1 MTGAEQRRAELA
13 VRLQAVLDRIAA
25 GCAAVG
31 RDPAQVTLVAVT
43 KTWPVQ
49 DVRLLAELGV
59 RDLGESRDQ
68 EAAPK
73 ARACADLDLRW
84 HFVGQLQRNK
94 APSVAGYVAVVHSVD
109 RPELVAALSRAVA
122 RGVAPAVARRGRPL
136 TCLVQVRLDQGAG
149 RGGAPPE
156 AVPDLADRLAAAEG
170 LVLGGVMGVAPL
182 GGDQAAAFR
191 RLAEVAERVRER
203 HPQARI
209 LSAGMSPDLEAALA
223 AGATH
228 VRVGTALLGNRPP
241 RR

>member
-1 MTGAEQRRAELA
+1 MTGADPRRVELA
-13 VRLQAVLDRIAA
+13 ARLQAVRERIAA
-25 GCAAVG
+25 GCTAVG
-31 RDPAQVTLVAVT
+31 RDPAEVTLVAVT
-43 KTWPVQ
+43 KTFPVE
-49 DVRLLAELGV
+49 DVRRLAALGV
-59 RDLGESRDQ
+59 LDVGESRDQ

-73 ARACADLDLRW
+73 ARACTDLDLRW

-94 APSVAGYVAVVHSVD
+94 APSVAGYAAVVHSVD
-109 RPELVAALSRAVA
+109 RAELVAALTRAVV
-122 RGVAPAVARRGRPL
+122 RGVARRGGPL
-136 TCLVQVRLDQGAG
+136 TCLVQVRLDRGAG

-182 GGDQAAAFR
+182 GGDPAAAFR

-209 LSAGMSPDLEAALA
+209 LSAGMSADLEAALA

>member
-1 MTGAEQRRAELA
+1 MTGVERRRTELA
-13 VRLQAVLDRIAA
+13 VRLQAVRERIAA
-25 GCAAVG
+25 ACAAVG
-31 RDPAQVTLVAVT
+31 RDPAAVTLVAVT

-94 APSVAGYVAVVHSVD
+94 APSVAGYAAVVHSVD
-109 RPELVAALSRAVA
+109 RPQLVAALSRAIA
-122 RGVAPAVARRGRPL
+122 LGVARRGGSL
-136 TCLVQVRLDQGAG
+136 TCLVQVRLDPGVG

-156 AVPDLADRLAAAEG
+156 AVPDLADRLAGAEG

-182 GGDQAAAFR
+182 GGDPAAAFR

-209 LSAGMSPDLEAALA
+209 LSAGMSADLEAALA

-228 VRVGTALLGNRPP
+228 VRVGTALLGNRPA